1 MLNKLREKIHVFWL
15 NHKTEILFYG
25 GLMTAIGVGGY
36 ALAKHEEKKAEE
48 EFRAW
53 DEENKKEW
61 AEITANSKKAIMD
74 AVETAAKEEPKVEE
88 EKIDHAFACGGQIES
103 ASNNWLDDPDYP
115 GALINTVPVSSMGEF
130 GKEVLD
136 FANEIQFGEFAEEHG
151 FKPETAT
158 VDVMID
164 FGHQMWKMRNPEE
177 SQEKQAS

>member
-1 MLNKLREKIHVFWL
+1 MFNKLREKAHVFWL
-15 NHKTEILFYG
+15 RHRGAIIGFGVFAVGT
-25 GLMTAIGVGGY
+25 IGVGMAVSSY
-36 ALAKHEEKKAEE
+36 IDKKDAERAAAEAETEEARKK
-48 EFRAW
+48 
-53 DEENKKEW
+53 
-61 AEITANSKKAIMD
+61 
-74 AVETAAKEEPKVEE
+74 AKEEAEVEE

-130 GKEVLD
+130 GKEILD

-177 SQEKQAS
+177 AAEESQEKQAS

>member
-1 MLNKLREKIHVFWL
+1 MFSKLREKAHVFWL
-15 NHKTEILFYG
+15 RHRGAIIGFGVFAVGT
-25 GLMTAIGVGGY
+25 IGVGMAVSSY
-36 ALAKHEEKKAEE
+36 VNKKDAEHVAAEAEAEE
-48 EFRAW
+48 AR
-53 DEENKKEW
+53 KK
-61 AEITANSKKAIMD
+61 
-74 AVETAAKEEPKVEE
+74 AKEEAEVEE

-130 GKEVLD
+130 GKEILD
-136 FANEIQFGEFAEEHG
+136 FTNEIQFGEFAEEHG

-177 SQEKQAS
+177 ATEESQEKQAS